1 MTLQVSPIEVAEDDK
16 DTQDLILLGVGV
28 ASLLAFLQ
36 ANLTGYSLWRS
47 LASSLLQT
55 WYRRCDVSGIF

>member
-36 ANLTGYSLWRS
+36 ANLTG
-47 LASSLLQT
+47 
-55 WYRRCDVSGIF
+55 